1 MNAAGDAHLK
11 VASQAIRTLISSMQ
25 NQFSG
30 SHLEHSLE
38 KIVPTLFLRAT
49 DSKEAIRD
57 VSFEALETVRVT
69 YKGDAVAQSLVAATR
84 SCKSAKAQCAV
95 MAYFEQIFNP
105 LLTESG
111 NSWRT
116 MLSYCLRM
124 ATNKNPDVRQ
134 QAVSACAT
142 VYHMGKSSAVEAAL
156 SGIPASPR
164 VTVGRAIREFTM
176 KQSIL
181 DKAAVESE
189 HISEDAGE
197 NGDHLTEVDC
207 LNTEVSEASDTVIE
221 LDASSLTKE
230 ERIMLP
236 QEREEEMEYPGPEAD
251 TVALLSVSEI
261 LEVASQLQLHP
272 SKSSFE
278 SLNKF
283 NSENISFLPDDQR
296 TTVGGAIWG
305 AFSAVLSDSG
315 SDHELLLAACSCVI
329 SFNDMMPEDRI
340 EPEIDTVSKYLI
352 KLSCSTDYELSLLAE
367 ACAVQLIKMVD
378 GADGYSCIVT
388 FLPDPDVLPPFQG
401 NEARECCCILKMLQA
416 CLNKV
421 SGSQL
426 KMALDSSMPSLCR
439 CFESPHAKVRKLSMD
454 CILAI
459 QKVRYLDFDVR
470 ENGRI
475 TLIWLSP
482 SLFSYCSLLDQN
494 IPTNT
499 LRH

>member
-1 MNAAGDAHLK
+1 
-11 VASQAIRTLISSMQ
+11 MQ
-25 NQFSG
+25 NPFSG
-30 SHLEHSLE
+30 PSVEHSLE

-105 LLTESG
+105 KLTESG

-134 QAVSACAT
+134 HAISACAT

-164 VTVGRAIREFTM
+164 VTVGRAIREFTV
-176 KQSIL
+176 KQSVL
-181 DKAAVESE
+181 DKAAVESGQVSE
-189 HISEDAGE
+189 DEEDAGE
-197 NGDHLTEVDC
+197 NEEDLPEADC
-207 LNTEVSEASDTVIE
+207 LDTECEASDTMIE
-221 LDASSLTKE
+221 VEDDQMMSKE
-230 ERIMLP
+230 EQGTLP
-236 QEREEEMEYPGPEAD
+236 QEDEEELEYPGPEAD
-251 TVALLSVSEI
+251 TVVLLSVSEI
-261 LEVASQLQLHP
+261 LEVASQLQLNP

-296 TTVGGAIWG
+296 ATVGVAIWD
-305 AFSAVLSDSG
+305 AFITVLSDSE
-315 SDHELLLAACSCVI
+315 SNHELLLAACSCVI
-329 SFNDMMPEDRI
+329 SFNDMMPENKI
-340 EPEIDTVSKYLI
+340 EPQIDNVSKYLI
-352 KLSCSTDYELSLLAE
+352 QLSGSTDYELSLLAE

-378 GADGYSCIVT
+378 GADGYSCTVG
-388 FLPDPDVLPPFQG
+388 FLPDPDSLPPFQG
-401 NEARECCCILKMLQA
+401 KDARECCCVLKMLQA

-426 KMALDSSMPSLCR
+426 KVALDSSMPSLCR
-439 CFESPHAKVRKLSMD
+439 CFESPHAKIRKLSMD
-454 CILAI
+454 CILSI
-459 QKVRYLDFDVR
+459 QKVRFSDFVSCM
-470 ENGRI
+470 I
-475 TLIWLSP
+475 
-482 SLFSYCSLLDQN
+482 
-494 IPTNT
+494 
-499 LRH
+499 